1 MEKLLLMDVS
11 RTLIMAINSSLN
23 LLPLRGVVSDA
34 IVVNAFFFEFAKGFI
49 KSIQY
54 RKLN

>member
-23 LLPLRGVVSDA
+23 LLPLHGVVSDA
-34 IVVNAFFFEFAKGFI
+34 IVVNAFFSSLPKVLLSLSNTA
-49 KSIQY
+49 S
-54 RKLN
+54 